1 MSRKGINKTRE
12 VLPDTIYGN
21 VTISKII
28 NACMKDGKRTAAE
41 KQVYDALDL
50 LKKEFPKEEILD
62 VLDRALENIRPKV
75 EVRPRRIG
83 GAVYQVPTP
92 VRGVRQS
99 SLALRWFI
107 NAARAKSNKQFHSF
121 AEKLV
126 SELLAALNNEGA
138 AVGKRL
144 EIERMAEANKAFAHL
159 RW

>member
-21 VTISKII
+21 ITISKII

-41 KQVYDALDL
+41 KQVYSALEL
-50 LKKEFPKEEILD
+50 IKKEFPKEDILD
-62 VLDRALENIRPKV
+62 VLDRALENIRPKI

-92 VRGVRQS
+92 VRGSRQN
-99 SLALRWFI
+99 SLALRWLI
-107 NAARAKSNKQFHSF
+107 SSARAKTNKQFHTF

-126 SELLAALNNEGA
+126 SEILSALKNEGA
-138 AVGKRL
+138 AVTKRQ
-144 EIERMAEANKAFAHL
+144 EVERMADANKAFAHL

>member
-21 VTISKII
+21 VTVSKII

-41 KQVYDALDL
+41 RQVYDALEL
-50 LKKEFPKEEILD
+50 IKKQFPKEEVLD

-92 VRGVRQS
+92 VRGNRQS
-99 SLALRWFI
+99 SLALRWLI
-107 NAARAKSNKQFHSF
+107 NASRAKANKQYHSF

-126 SELLAALNNEGA
+126 AELLAALNNEGS

-144 EIERMAEANKAFAHL
+144 EVERMADANKAFAHL

>member
-41 KQVYDALDL
+41 RQVYDALDL
-50 LKKEFPKEEILD
+50 IKKEFPKEEVLD
-62 VLDRALENIRPKV
+62 VLDRALENIRPKI
-75 EVRPRRIG
+75 EVKPRRIG

-92 VRGVRQS
+92 VRGSRQN

-107 NAARAKSNKQFHSF
+107 TAARAKANKQYHSF

-126 SELLAALNNEGA
+126 AELLSALNNEGA
-138 AVGKRL
+138 AVSKRL
-144 EIERMAEANKAFAHL
+144 EIERMADANKAFAHL

>member
-21 VTISKII
+21 ITISKII

-50 LKKEFPKEEILD
+50 LKKEFPKEEVTE
-62 VLDRALENIRPKV
+62 VLDRALDNIRPKV

-92 VRGVRQS
+92 VRGTRQS
-99 SLALRWFI
+99 SLALRWLI
-107 NAARAKSNKQFHSF
+107 TAARAKANKQYHSF
-121 AEKLV
+121 AQKLV
-126 SELLAALNNEGA
+126 AELMSALNNEGA
-138 AVGKRL
+138 AVSKRL
-144 EIERMAEANKAFAHL
+144 EIERMADANKAFAHL